1 MGGIWEAEVLNGR
14 ELGKIGETTQQ
25 YCLNILYFTFYIL
38 RLYHSGEGS
47 KNNAQ
52 EKISRFL

>member
-47 KNNAQ
+47 KNNSQ